1 MTPWGLLI
9 VVLLLAALLT
19 DPPRW
24 MPWLLSFTLALPKT
38 SALIAGP
45 FPLGGFQLVSLACAP
60 LLLHHLAT
68 RGVPPAMRQPAT
80 WVLFALLGWATCVTA
95 LSPTLFYGTTI
106 YTSQVENS
114 EGLVVEAPLT
124 YTSSNIAQIGYLGL
138 LIVVVLY
145 LCTLPRLDPRV
156 LLPGLAVGMFLS
168 TWRLA
173 GDRAG
178 VPFPT
183 ELIDR
188 STYLYVDL
196 TGDGTYRLRGVF
208 TEPSVLA
215 LYALAAL
222 ALCLVLALAQRGASV
237 STRWVATGVALL
249 AVVNLVF
256 SRSGTGVVAGGLLLV
271 IAVPTLLGAGG
282 RSRAIGPIAIGMCGA
297 AALALVMH
305 RQVLDYAGG
314 IIGTKVGSTSYTA
327 RTQSDIEALTGIG
340 DTFGLGVGLGS
351 TRSSSLWPFL
361 FASIGPIGTALFA
374 AVVVL
379 AVRAAWK
386 DPAWRGAAA
395 VLAATVVTKS
405 IAGSAPFEPLLVL
418 GIAVC
423 LAGPRVGTSSPPAHA
438 RGDAEGFTSF
448 ADFSRPRPGAEDRSV
463 LA

>member
-24 MPWLLSFTLALPKT
+24 MPWLLSLTLALPKT
-38 SALIAGP
+38 AALIAGP

-68 RGVPPAMRQPAT
+68 RGVPPAMKQPAT
-80 WVLFALLGWATCVTA
+80 WGLFGLLGWAASVTA

-106 YTSQVENS
+106 FTSQVENS

-124 YTSSNIAQIGYLGL
+124 YTSSNLAQVGYLGL
-138 LIVVVLY
+138 LIVVVLS
-145 LCTLPRLDPRV
+145 LCPLPRLDPRV
-156 LLPGLAVGMFLS
+156 LLPGLAVGIFLS

-173 GDRAG
+173 ADRAG
-178 VPFPT
+178 VPFPA

-222 ALCLVLALAQRGASV
+222 ALCLVLALALRGASA
-237 STRWVATGVALL
+237 STRWVAAGVALL

-271 IAVPTLLGAGG
+271 LAVPALLGAGG
-282 RSRAIGPIAIGMCGA
+282 RSRAIGPIAIGMCGM

-314 IIGTKVGSTSYTA
+314 IVGTKVGSTSYTA
-327 RTQSDIEALTGIG
+327 RTQSDLEALTGIG

-351 TRSSSLWPFL
+351 TRSSSLWPYL
-361 FASIGPIGTALFA
+361 FASIGPVGTALFA
-374 AVVVL
+374 AVVVM
-379 AVRAAWK
+379 AVVGAWRN
-386 DPAWRGAAA
+386 PAWHGAAA
-395 VLAATVVTKS
+395 VLVATVVTKS

-418 GIAVC
+418 ALAVC
-423 LAGPRVGTSSPPAHA
+423 LAGPRVGAT
-438 RGDAEGFTSF
+438 E
-448 ADFSRPRPGAEDRSV
+448 RPRPRVEDTADLRGFSTSRSRSSSEDRA
-463 LA
+463 LLT

>member
-9 VVLLLAALLT
+9 VVLLAATILT
-19 DPPRW
+19 DPRRF
-24 MPWLLSFTLALPKT
+24 MPWLLSLTLALPKT
-38 SALIAGP
+38 AALIAGP
-45 FPLGGFQLVSLACAP
+45 FPLGGFQLVSVACAP

-68 RGVPPAMRQPAT
+68 RGVPPAMRQPST
-80 WVLFALLGWATCVTA
+80 WVLFGLLGWAASVTA

-124 YTSSNIAQIGYLGL
+124 YTSSNLAQVGYLGL

-156 LLPGLAVGMFLS
+156 LLLGLGTGMFLS
-168 TWRLA
+168 SWRLA
-173 GDRAG
+173 GDRLG

-237 STRWVATGVALL
+237 SSRWLATGIALL
-249 AVVNLVF
+249 AIVNLVF
-256 SRSGTGVVAGGLLLV
+256 SRSGTGVVAGGLLIAL
-271 IAVPTLLGAGG
+271 AVPTLLGAGG
-282 RSRAIGPIAIGMCGA
+282 RSRAIGPIAVGLCGA
-297 AALALVMH
+297 VALALVMH
-305 RQVLDYAGG
+305 QQVLDYAGG
-314 IIGTKVGSTSYTA
+314 IVSSKVGSSSYNA
-327 RTQSDIEALTGIG
+327 RTQSDLEALTGIG

-351 TRSSSLWPFL
+351 TRSSSLWPYL
-361 FASIGPIGTALFA
+361 VASIGPIGAALFA

-379 AVRAAWK
+379 AVLSAWR
-386 DPAWRGAAA
+386 DPAWHGAGA
-395 VLAATVVTKS
+395 VLVATVVTKS

-418 GIAVC
+418 AIAVC
-423 LAGPRVGTSSPPAHA
+423 LAGPRVGTVRPTTPDGLPPDGFGSFPRDA
-438 RGDAEGFTSF
+438 RLDLDG
-448 ADFSRPRPGAEDRSV
+448 RDRSI